1 MVLEVCE
8 GQADSHTMGWGE
20 ERLRPRYCW
29 AELLLPSSKDSC
41 MCVWVDVPG
50 SPVGL
55 ELSAFNAGALGFNPS
70 SGELRSHKLHSEAPN
85 RTKQL
90 WGREGGE
97 GEPDD
102 SG

>member
-55 ELSAFNAGALGFNPS
+55 ELSAFNAGAPS
-70 SGELRSHKLHSEAPN
+70 GSIPRRGN
-85 RTKQL
+85 
-90 WGREGGE
+90 
-97 GEPDD
+97 
-102 SG
+102 